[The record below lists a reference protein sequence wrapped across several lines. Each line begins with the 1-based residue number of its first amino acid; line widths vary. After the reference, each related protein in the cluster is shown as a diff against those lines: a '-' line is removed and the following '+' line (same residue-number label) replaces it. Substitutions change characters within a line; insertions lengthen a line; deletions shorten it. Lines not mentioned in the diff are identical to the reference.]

1 MFPSRPRSGRR
12 NRATGVASLLVLG
25 VGLTALF
32 LGYGWF
38 WIVFVVGFAVFVPL
52 VSTLFDED
60 GTLDET
66 DEALDSIDRTLDG
79 DSLSEATTDD
89 DPLATLRDR
98 YARGELTDEQF
109 ERKLEALLETE
120 TIEAVEDRAR
130 RRTDAGE
137 GERDGDTGCVRSA
150 DDTERETTR
159 ETG

>member
-1 MFPSRPRSGRR
+1 MLPPRLRSRRR
-12 NRATGVASLLVLG
+12 NRATGVASLLVVG

-52 VSTLFDED
+52 VSTLFGED

-66 DEALDSIDRTLDG
+66 DEALDGIDRPLDG
-79 DSLSEATTDD
+79 ERASETVTTDE
-89 DPLATLRDR
+89 DPLATLRNR

-109 ERKLEALLETE
+109 ERKLETLLETE
-120 TIEAVEDRAR
+120 TIEDVEDRTR
-130 RRTDAGE
+130 RRTDAGA
-137 GERDGDTGCVRSA
+137 GEREGDAERVRSA
-150 DDTERETTR
+150 ADDADR